1 MWELEKLK
9 RFYYNGKSISNNY
22 ICAHK
27 NGHAYIIITKVASSS
42 PRWKLYNVQC
52 WNSSP
57 SLNYISK
64 NGTQKF
70 LQFHFQIGCM
80 TETEHFPPNVA
91 KSQNVSLIDFKWNT
105 LYLHLPIWFASFYR
119 TLNPA
124 PGHIW
129 YQSIVAV
136 PFESIIVRPKLVLLP
151 LALQFHFLE
160 KNAENFSTKALAI
173 NVVLFAIWW
182 RALAYER
189 LKLSKP

>member
-22 ICAHK
+22 ICAYK

-64 NGTQKF
+64 TGPQKF
-70 LQFHFQIGCM
+70 LQFLFQIGCM

-91 KSQNVSLIDFKWNT
+91 KTQSVFDRFQMVHPVLTSSNLVCFFLQNSKSCSRSYLISEYRCCSLWINNSSSQACFTSSGSSDSFSGKKILKNHSFFFKN
-105 LYLHLPIWFASFYR
+105 
-119 TLNPA
+119 
-124 PGHIW
+124 
-129 YQSIVAV
+129 
-136 PFESIIVRPKLVLLP
+136 
-151 LALQFHFLE
+151 
-160 KNAENFSTKALAI
+160 
-173 NVVLFAIWW
+173 
-182 RALAYER
+182 
-189 LKLSKP
+189 